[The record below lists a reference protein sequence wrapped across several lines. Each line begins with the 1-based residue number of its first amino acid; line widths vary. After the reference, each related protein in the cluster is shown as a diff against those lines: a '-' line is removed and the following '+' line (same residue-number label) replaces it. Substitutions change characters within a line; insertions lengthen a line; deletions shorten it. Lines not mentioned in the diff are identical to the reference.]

1 MAPMNFRERLASALA
16 APQPAAP
23 TYTDVPANNEPGA
36 IASEPFDPTAGES
49 TDLSALTDWAQTP
62 GAGGWPDDA
71 LQAVPKLD
79 TGPARVRPTEPVPRA
94 RLWIAETLTFAVGD
108 APRVCTPSG
117 IDARSIIAVTV
128 LGHTD
133 NFLIGP
139 DSNSARVGFLLR
151 LHQPVRIETGPVW
164 AVGPAAGGQLAV
176 ATEYWSDPDE

>member
-1 MAPMNFRERLASALA
+1 MNFRERLASALA

-23 TYTDVPANNEPGA
+23 TYTDVPATGEIDSSG
-36 IASEPFDPTAGES
+36 SRPFDPTESES
-49 TDLSALTDWAQTP
+49 TDLGALTDWAQTP

-71 LQAVPKLD
+71 LQEVPTLD

-94 RLWIAETLTFAVGD
+94 RMWIAETLTFAVGD
-108 APRVCTPSG
+108 SPRVCTPSG

-128 LGHTD
+128 NSHQD

-139 DSNSARVGFLLR
+139 DSNAVRVGFLLPINR
-151 LHQPVRIETGPVW
+151 PIRIETGPVW
-164 AVGPAAGGQLAV
+164 ALGPAAGGQLAV

>member
-1 MAPMNFRERLASALA
+1 MNFRERLASALA

-23 TYTDVPANNEPGA
+23 TYTDVPATGEIDSSG
-36 IASEPFDPTAGES
+36 SHPFDPTAGES
-49 TDLSALTDWAQTP
+49 TDLGALTDWAQTP

-71 LQAVPKLD
+71 LQDVPTLD
-79 TGPARVRPTEPVPRA
+79 TDPARVRPTGKPIPRA
-94 RLWIAETLTFAVGD
+94 RMWIAETLTFAVGD

-128 LGHTD
+128 LCHTD

-164 AVGPAAGGQLAV
+164 AVGPAAGGKIAV